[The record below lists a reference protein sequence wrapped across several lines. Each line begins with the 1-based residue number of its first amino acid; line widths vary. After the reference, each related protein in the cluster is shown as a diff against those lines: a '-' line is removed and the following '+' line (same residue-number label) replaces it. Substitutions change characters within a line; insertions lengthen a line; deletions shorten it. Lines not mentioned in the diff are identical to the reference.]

1 MGPTLSSEHHLSK
14 PYEDKPK
21 RLDKGTLFLIDWD
34 DTLMCTSFITLKTQ
48 PLTEKEQNLILNL
61 GNIVSVFLSH
71 CLEYGKVIILTNS
84 SENWVK
90 STSVDYLGITD
101 LIDKNIKII
110 STRDNYLKK
119 GIDKKY
125 WKELALEEIF
135 NKYQNKFE
143 NLICASDSEKDINI
157 FKKFMCK
164 NKGINIS
171 TIKFK
176 RKPNIM
182 TLIKEIK
189 YLIAHINIIIGT
201 NKNYYLLKETKEKN
215 EDDFNFHFGNLFDYI
230 FSD

>member
-1 MGPTLSSEHHLSK
+1 MGPTLSSEHHLAK

-21 RLDKGTLFLIDWD
+21 RLNKGTIFLIDWD

-135 NKYQNKFE
+135 NKYQNKIE

-201 NKNYYLLKETKEKN
+201 NKNYYLLKEAKEKQS
-215 EDDFNFHFGNLFDYI
+215 DDFNFHFGNIFDYI